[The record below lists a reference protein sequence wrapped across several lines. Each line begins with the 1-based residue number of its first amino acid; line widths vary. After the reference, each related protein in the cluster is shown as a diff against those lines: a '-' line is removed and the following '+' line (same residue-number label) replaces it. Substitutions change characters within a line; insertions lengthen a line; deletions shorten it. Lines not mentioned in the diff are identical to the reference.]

1 MSKKHYFKISHWT
14 ISHISID
21 AMGKEDAK
29 NDAYA
34 FTRQKFG
41 PIFAQSIKPCE
52 NPGGEF
58 FQDNNDPDW
67 TQLRRAN

>member
-1 MSKKHYFKISHWT
+1 MKHYFKISHWT
-14 ISHISID
+14 ISHICID

-29 NDAYA
+29 NDAYYFA
-34 FTRQKFG
+34 RQKFG

-52 NPGGEF
+52 NPSGDF

-67 TQLRRAN
+67 VQLRRSN